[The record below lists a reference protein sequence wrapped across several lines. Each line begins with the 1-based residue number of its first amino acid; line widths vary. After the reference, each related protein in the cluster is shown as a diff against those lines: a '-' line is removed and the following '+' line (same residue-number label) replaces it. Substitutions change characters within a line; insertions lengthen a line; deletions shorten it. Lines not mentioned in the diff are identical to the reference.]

1 MGTRLSRIACYF
13 ELNPVFLRVIS
24 NSRYMN
30 HLVVSLERS
39 GKWGT
44 TVLYLKKA
52 QKHVYPFV
60 PVGNN

>member
-52 QKHVYPFV
+52 
-60 PVGNN
+60 